1 MYSEDEYQED
11 IAYLEECRSRVR
23 LLIVA
28 ASEPNNPWKQD
39 GLESKRQLDIL
50 EELMSKAELKRRM
63 TKMGIAKRIERQRL
77 DRNEGKTTK
86 NGPQRTSLGTM
97 WKTIDKDRALR
108 LKQNGFQT
116 RFIGTGW
123 QVKLS

>member
-1 MYSEDEYQED
+1 MYTQEEYEED
-11 IAYLEECRSRVR
+11 IAYLEECRSKVR
-23 LLIVA
+23 LLVIA
-28 ASEPNNPWKQD
+28 ASEKDNPWKQD

-50 EELMSKAELKRRM
+50 EELINKAELKRRM

-77 DRNEGKTTK
+77 DRNEGKDTEK
-86 NGPQRTSLGTM
+86 GPVRTSLGTM

-108 LKQNGFQT
+108 LNQSGFQT

-123 QVKLS
+123 QVRIS